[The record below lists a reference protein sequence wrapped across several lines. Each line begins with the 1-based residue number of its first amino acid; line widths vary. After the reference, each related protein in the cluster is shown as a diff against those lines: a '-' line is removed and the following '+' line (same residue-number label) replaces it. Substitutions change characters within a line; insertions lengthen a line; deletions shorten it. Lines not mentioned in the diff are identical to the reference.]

1 VRDRE
6 PVPVFRGL
14 VLCVGEMTRAELLRH
29 ALSQALRKV
38 HVEDMKLKR
47 GTVSG
52 Y

>member
-1 VRDRE
+1 
-6 PVPVFRGL
+6 
-14 VLCVGEMTRAELLRH
+14 MRH

-38 HVEDMKLKR
+38 HVGDKRLKLQR